1 MARLNRS
8 HDIDRSISVR
18 LDSQPSQVD
27 DDDDFSVL
35 DDAILDV
42 NTPAMSHIVD
52 RRRESFAEHGAPF
65 PRSEG
70 SWCGYQYNAEPT
82 TLRQQN
88 TNVHTF
94 VGSGGSNFTNTNGSL
109 PVQYPQPTG
118 WPLHGTSGS
127 CTPTADYEGIV
138 SGFDNS
144 SSTAFTTGP
153 GNLPSQADIYGGVQL
168 HTNSVFPSSTAFSTS
183 PQSAKDWMS
192 ASSSEGLE
200 LRSAGT
206 HVNPR
211 SPTFAA
217 NSLLLGRDGIRKKN
231 ARFEIPAERNLR
243 TIDML
248 INQTSDE
255 QVIKELKQQKRLLR
269 NRQAA

>member
-8 HDIDRSISVR
+8 HDTDRSIPVR
-18 LDSQPSQVD
+18 LDSQSSQVD

-42 NTPAMSHIVD
+42 NTPAMSPIVD
-52 RRRESFAEHGAPF
+52 RRRDSFAEHGATF
-65 PRSEG
+65 SRSEG
-70 SWCGYQYNAEPT
+70 SWCGYHYNAEPT
-82 TLRQQN
+82 TLHQQS
-88 TNVHTF
+88 TNVHAF
-94 VGSGGSNFTNTNGSL
+94 VGSGGSNFTNPNGSL
-109 PVQYPQPTG
+109 SVQYSRPTG

-138 SGFDNS
+138 PEFDHG
-144 SSTAFTTGP
+144 SSTTYTTGP
-153 GNLPSQADIYGGVQL
+153 GNLPPQADVYGALQL
-168 HTNSVFPSSTAFSTS
+168 QTTSVFPSNTAFPAS

-192 ASSSEGLE
+192 ASSSEGLD
-200 LRSAGT
+200 LRPTGP
-206 HVNPR
+206 HVNPC

-217 NSLLLGRDGIRKKN
+217 TNLLIGRDGIRKKN

>member
-1 MARLNRS
+1 
-8 HDIDRSISVR
+8 
-18 LDSQPSQVD
+18 
-27 DDDDFSVL
+27 
-35 DDAILDV
+35 
-42 NTPAMSHIVD
+42 MSPVVD
-52 RRRESFAEHGAPF
+52 RRRESFTEHGAAF

-70 SWCGYQYNAEPT
+70 SWCGYQYHAEPA
-82 TLRQQN
+82 TLRHQS
-88 TNVHTF
+88 TNVHAF
-94 VGSGGSNFTNTNGSL
+94 VSSGGNNFVNSTGSL
-109 PVQYPQPTG
+109 SVQYSQPTA
-118 WPLHGTSGS
+118 WPLQGTSGS

-138 SGFDNS
+138 PEFDNG
-144 SSTAFTTGP
+144 SSTTYARGP
-153 GNLPSQADIYGGVQL
+153 GNFPPQTDIYGALQQ
-168 HTNSVFPSSTAFSTS
+168 HSTSVFPSHTAFSAS
-183 PQSAKDWMS
+183 PPSAKDWMS
-192 ASSSEGLE
+192 ASSSEGLD
-200 LRSAGT
+200 LRPTGP

-217 NSLLLGRDGIRKKN
+217 TNLLLGRDGIRKKN